1 MENENTGSNIE
12 PPFKFLENSDVKEKF
27 ADLNIELLR
36 GRHIQKSGNYYLYQL
51 LNKYYDKLR
60 YYYDYFYSLRLERE
74 FKDSVTFY
82 YLGFNEETRGALSSN
97 NRYKELSPSQT
108 VTGLMLLNMYYDKY
122 FDDVKE
128 VTFLDIKK
136 EITEGENS
144 QSYKKLWF
152 DEIREEYSPPEWKRV
167 KTNIKNT
174 IRDFDKLGWVESLTP
189 DEGEE
194 IRFRLKEPIYR
205 FQKLYEKEISNFDEF
220 VENYLLQTND

>member
-1 MENENTGSNIE
+1 M
-12 PPFKFLENSDVKEKF
+12 
-27 ADLNIELLR
+27 
-36 GRHIQKSGNYYLYQL
+36 
-51 LNKYYDKLR
+51 
-60 YYYDYFYSLRLERE
+60 ERE

-82 YLGFNEETRGALSSN
+82 YLDFNEETRGALSSN

-152 DEIREEYSPPEWKRV
+152 EEIREEYSPTEWKRV
-167 KTNIKNT
+167 ITNIKNT
-174 IRDFDKLGWVESLTP
+174 VRDFDKLGWVESMTP

-194 IRFRLKEPIYR
+194 IRIRLKE
-205 FQKLYEKEISNFDEF
+205 
-220 VENYLLQTND
+220 